1 MSQYFVMI
9 VLLLCFLVSG
19 YNNNVNRII
28 SYNSNNAQSIMK
40 SRTAL
45 SSSSSSSTPP
55 TLSSAT
61 NKLQKMIA
69 ILSLSLSL
77 SNGISIEN
85 SIAAS
90 GAGNVSA
97 LEDSISR
104 LETSETRSDVLQSM
118 AGNHKL
124 IQQL

>member
-45 SSSSSSSTPP
+45 SSSSSSTPP

-90 GAGNVSA
+90 GAGTVSA

-118 AGNHKL
+118 AGNYDMNH
-124 IQQL
+124 QH

>member
-1 MSQYFVMI
+1 MI
-9 VLLLCFLVSG
+9 LLLLCLFVSG
-19 YNNNVNRII
+19 YNVNQRII
-28 SYNSNNAQSIMK
+28 PYNRNIALIK

-45 SSSSSSSTPP
+45 SSSSSPTTTPSS
-55 TLSSAT
+55 ST

-77 SNGISIEN
+77 SNSISIDN

-90 GAGNVSA
+90 GAGTVSA

-118 AGNHKL
+118 AGNYKL
-124 IQQL
+124 IQ

>member
-90 GAGNVSA
+90 GAGTVSA

-118 AGNHKL
+118 AGNYKL

>member
-90 GAGNVSA
+90 GAGTVSA

-118 AGNHKL
+118 AGNYDMNH
-124 IQQL
+124 QH